1 MRNKAQQDQTPNL
14 FFEPEQGAFSIVQA
28 AAYCG
33 VRCAAVEDAV
43 RDGRLLGRRF
53 GRNIVIRKIDLD
65 SFLASLDVIPV
76 HTPPSILKRRQERSQ
91 GKVTAYVFAD
101 RQARSVGG
109 ESKCKG
115 KKMAMTNSKQQQVDH
130 LGELEDLLDECVRKG
145 KLTFRIDPITGKKY
159 YRAAGEWKAEGEA
172 LRNENIS

>member
-1 MRNKAQQDQTPNL
+1 MANNTQKDQTQKGI
-14 FFEPEQGAFSIVQA
+14 FEPEQGAFSIVQA

-65 SFLASLDVIPV
+65 EFLASLDVISV

-91 GKVTAYVFAD
+91 K
-101 RQARSVGG
+101 SV
-109 ESKCKG
+109 
-115 KKMAMTNSKQQQVDH
+115 
-130 LGELEDLLDECVRKG
+130 
-145 KLTFRIDPITGKKY
+145 
-159 YRAAGEWKAEGEA
+159 AA
-172 LRNENIS
+172 